1 MKKLLCFIVVLAMLL
16 PLSFTAVIAAEAQE
30 DIVMTIGGD
39 ETERNFTW
47 FHSSTEGQLEISVAT
62 SSGLASSY
70 DVIPSAVFKTAN
82 QRTNVHRASVF
93 GLLPDTRYAYRVR
106 NGSNVSKVFYFTTD
120 PDDSFSF
127 IFVGDPQL
135 GGSGNSTSDETK
147 WANTL
152 RVITQKFPETSLL
165 VSAGDQ
171 VERGNIELQF
181 SQFLSS
187 DYIRSLALAPSIGN
201 HEGTKSSSSTDSIYL
216 YTEHFNL
223 PNTLTTGKL
232 EGKDDTGSNYYYTYN
247 NVLFI
252 HLNTNSL
259 DFDAH
264 KRFMENAIELNP
276 QATWRVV
283 VMHYALYG
291 AGEYFLEDPIIQR
304 REALEPIFNELDI
317 DVVLNGHEHVYARSH
332 IIKNGVADTPS
343 GTKASVTDP
352 DGILYLTGGSST
364 GSKYYELLPD
374 ESAPHVAYKLKNNS
388 LFTNIEVTEDS
399 FKLTTYRVSDG
410 AAIDT
415 FEIKKTDVNAPV
427 IDENHVHTPT
437 DWIVHSLASLRYD
450 GLKIR
455 RCTVCGAVAESEVL
469 PSFLTDPN
477 NTNLAL
483 DKSYT
488 ISGNGKPYTKYIANL
503 TDGEMATQI
512 SYDHRWFTLYYNA
525 GYPDDIN
532 APNGVGYVTI
542 DLENVHQIT
551 EVKIHAI
558 DLQGDSGIK
567 KPNWMKVYLSNDGEN
582 FGEAIDVNMPEA
594 EKNVGF
600 YATAT
605 VNRAARY
612 VRVEVSL
619 NGTFAFFNEIEVHG
633 DKNGIDYEPEYT
645 LGDVNDD
652 GKVDQY
658 DYILVKRHYFGT
670 RVLSDAETKPAD
682 VNKDGK
688 VDQYDYILICRHYF
702 GTYAIG

>member
-30 DIVMTIGGD
+30 DIVMTVGGD

-47 FHSSTEGQLEISVAT
+47 FHSTTEGQLEISVAT
-62 SSGLASSY
+62 ENGLASTF
-70 DVIPSAVFKTAN
+70 DIIPSSVFKTAN

-106 NGSNVSKVFYFTTD
+106 NGNDVSKTFYFETD
-120 PDDSFSF
+120 SADSFNF
-127 IFVGDPQL
+127 VFVGDPQL
-135 GGSGNSTSDETK
+135 GGSGNSASDETK
-147 WANTL
+147 WTNTL
-152 RVITQKFPETSLL
+152 RVITQKFPKTSLI

-171 VERGNIELQF
+171 VERGNKEEQF

-223 PNTLTTGKL
+223 PNTLATGKL
-232 EGKDDTGSNYYYTYN
+232 EAKDDTGSNYYYTYN

-264 KRFMENAIELNP
+264 KRFMEKAIDLNP
-276 QATWRVV
+276 DATWKVV

-291 AGEYFLEDPIIQR
+291 AGEYFENDAIGQR
-304 REALEPIFNELDI
+304 REALAPIFDELDI

-332 IIKNGVADTPS
+332 IIKNNVPDTAS
-343 GTKASVTDP
+343 GKNASVTDP

-364 GSKYYELLPD
+364 GSKYYEPLPD
-374 ESAPHVAYKLKNNS
+374 ESAPHVAYKLKNNA
-388 LFTNIEVTEDS
+388 LFTNIEVTASS

-427 IDENHVHTPT
+427 IDSNHKHSPSE
-437 DWIVHSLASLRYD
+437 WMVHSHASLRCD

-455 RCTVCGAVAESEVL
+455 RCLECGAVAESEVI

-483 DKSYT
+483 DKTYT
-488 ISGNGKPYTKYIANL
+488 ISGNGKPYSKYIASL
-503 TDGEMATQI
+503 TDGEMATTV
-512 SYDHRWFTLYYNA
+512 SYDHRWFTLYYHA
-525 GYPDDIN
+525 SYPADVN
-532 APNGVGYVTI
+532 APNRVGHITI
-542 DLENVHQIT
+542 DLEQIHSIT
-551 EVKIHAI
+551 EVKIHSI
-558 DLQGDSGIK
+558 DLKGDSGINK
-567 KPNWMKVYLSNDGEN
+567 ANWMKVYLSNDGTN
-582 FGEAIDVNMPEA
+582 FGEAIDVTMPET

-600 YATAT
+600 YATAA
-605 VNRAARY
+605 VNQSARY
-612 VRVEVSL
+612 VRVEISL
-619 NGTFAFFNEIEVHG
+619 NGTFAFLNEIEVHG
-633 DKNGIDYEPEYT
+633 DKNGTPVQPEYT
-645 LGDVNDD
+645 LGDVNAD
-652 GKVDQY
+652 GAINQY

-670 RVLSDAETKPAD
+670 RILSDAEMLPAD
-682 VNKDGK
+682 VNEDNK

-702 GTYAIG
+702 GTYTIG